1 VGGANSSAQRT
12 GRRTEGPLHA
22 SFTVGRVA
30 GVEIGI
36 NWSWL
41 VVVWLILW
49 SLGSV
54 VFPEEVPGLSDG
66 AYAAMAVV
74 ATALFF
80 ASLLLHELGHAVVA
94 RREGMEIAGITLWLF
109 GGVARFTG
117 MFPSARAELRIA
129 LAGPA
134 VSLVLGGLFVG
145 LSQLPLPRAVD
156 GVVAWLGWINLILL
170 AFNMLPALPLD
181 GGRVLRALL
190 WQSSGDFTR
199 ATRAAGGL
207 GRIFGYGLTG
217 LGVLLVFAGGLGGL
231 WFVVLGLFLAGAAEA
246 EASLATMRAA
256 LGGLRVR
263 DAMVPQPE
271 RVPADLSI
279 TEFLDGPFAHSRH
292 ASYPVELGGGAFGLL
307 SYRDVGRVP
316 LEDWPEV
323 RVRDLAVPAHDGL
336 VVRPGDELGD
346 ALVELAG
353 ARDGR
358 ALVLDDG
365 RLAGLLSMT
374 DVSRLLEVGRLR
386 LAR

>member
-1 VGGANSSAQRT
+1 MAGANSSAQ
-12 GRRTEGPLHA
+12 RTEGPLHA

-74 ATALFF
+74 ATVLFF
-80 ASLLLHELGHAVVA
+80 ASLLLHELGHALVA

-109 GGVARFTG
+109 GGVARFSG

-129 LAGPA
+129 LAGPL

-199 ATRAAGGL
+199 ATRTAGSL
-207 GRIFGYGLTG
+207 GRIFGYGMTG

-246 EASLATMRAA
+246 ETSLATMRAA

-271 RVPADLSI
+271 RVPADLSVC
-279 TEFLDGPFAHSRH
+279 EFLDGPFAHSRH
-292 ASYPVELGGGAFGLL
+292 ASYPVDLGGGAFGLL
-307 SYRDVGRVP
+307 SYRDVARVP

-353 ARDGR
+353 AREGR

>member
-1 VGGANSSAQRT
+1 MQ
-12 GRRTEGPLHA
+12 GPLHA

-36 NWSWL
+36 NWSWF

-49 SLGSV
+49 SLGFV

-66 AYAAMAVV
+66 VYAAMAVV
-74 ATALFF
+74 ATVLFF

-145 LSQLPLPRAVD
+145 LSQLPLPSAVD

-199 ATRAAGGL
+199 ATRAAGSL
-207 GRIFGYGLTG
+207 GRIFGYGLTA
-217 LGVLLVFAGGLGGL
+217 LGVLLVLAGGLGGL

-256 LGGLRVR
+256 LGGLQVR

-386 LAR
+386 LDR

>member
-207 GRIFGYGLTG
+207 GRIFGYTMTG
-217 LGVLLVFAGGLGGL
+217 LGVLLVFSGGLGGL

-256 LGGLRVR
+256 LGGLQVR

-271 RVPADLSI
+271 RVPAEFSV

-307 SYRDVGRVP
+307 SYRDVARVP
-316 LEDWPEV
+316 LEDWHEV
-323 RVRDLAVPAHDGL
+323 RVRDLAVPARAG
-336 VVRPGDELGD
+336 VVVSPGDELGD
-346 ALVELAG
+346 ALVELAE

-365 RLAGLLSMT
+365 RLAGLLSIT

-386 LAR
+386 MAP

>member
-1 VGGANSSAQRT
+1 MGGANSSAQRT
-12 GRRTEGPLHA
+12 GRRSEGPLHA

-54 VFPEEVPGLSDG
+54 VFPEDVPGLSDG

-74 ATALFF
+74 ATVLFF

-109 GGVARFTG
+109 GGVARFSG

-156 GVVAWLGWINLILL
+156 GVVAWLGTINLILL

-190 WQSSGDFTR
+190 WHSSGDFTR
-199 ATRAAGGL
+199 ATRAAGSL

-246 EASLATMRAA
+246 EASLATLRAA

-271 RVPADLSI
+271 RVPADLSV

-292 ASYPVELGGGAFGLL
+292 ASYPVDLGGGEFGLL
-307 SYRDVGRVP
+307 SYRDVARVP